1 MNEYLVTIYTS
12 AGIKPKRGTMFANN
26 ASEVEHFI
34 TSRESSDFIGVYD
47 FSLGEETLHY
57 IRKDEITRF
66 TIKLYSNDVG
76 LGKGHPA
83 INTSIIVNNDY
94 RSSTETIPVMLDEDV
109 IIPNRAHSYDA
120 GLDLFN
126 RNERVIIPARGS
138 ARIDTG
144 VHIQIPKYC
153 FGLLLSKSGLNVVH
167 DLTSEGVIDTGYTGS
182 MVVKVYNQG
191 DKDYVFE
198 PYDKVSQL
206 ILVPCILPNPVIVD
220 QFEETERGDNGFGS
234 SGR

>member
-1 MNEYLVTIYTS
+1 MNEYLITICTS
-12 AGIKPKRGTMFANN
+12 AGIKPKRGTMFAKNVG
-26 ASEVEHFI
+26 EIEHFI

-47 FSLGEETLHY
+47 FGLGEETLHY

-66 TIKLYSNDVG
+66 TIKLCSNDVG
-76 LGKGHPA
+76 LYEDHPA
-83 INTSIIVNNDY
+83 INTSIIMNNDY
-94 RSSTETIPVMLDEDV
+94 RSSISTIPVMLDEGAK
-109 IIPNRAHSYDA
+109 IPDRAHKFD
-120 GLDLFN
+120 GGMDLFN
-126 RNERVIIPARGS
+126 RNERVVIPPRGS
-138 ARIDTG
+138 AKIDTG

-167 DLTSEGVIDTGYTGS
+167 DLTSEGIIDTGYTGS
-182 MVVKVYNQG
+182 MVVKVYNLG
-191 DKDYVFE
+191 DKEYVFE

-206 ILVPCILPNPVIVD
+206 MLVPCLLPTPVVVN